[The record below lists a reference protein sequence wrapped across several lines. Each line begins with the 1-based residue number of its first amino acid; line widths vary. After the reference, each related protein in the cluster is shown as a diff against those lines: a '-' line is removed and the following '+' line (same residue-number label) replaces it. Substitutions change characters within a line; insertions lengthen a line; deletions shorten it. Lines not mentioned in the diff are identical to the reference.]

1 MCFAGDRSED
11 EIARRL
17 VGGGG
22 FMAYLDTNSAKEVEE
37 RIAAGDRK
45 AAHVM
50 DAMIYQVAKEIG
62 SMATVLK
69 GDVDAIVLTGGLAK
83 SEYIT
88 SGIEEWVGFLGR
100 VILAPG
106 EDELEAL
113 ALGCLRVLR
122 GEEEAKVYPEPV
134 EGAAPTD

>member
-1 MCFAGDRSED
+1 MCFAGERSED
-11 EIARRL
+11 EIGRRL

-37 RIAAGDRK
+37 RIEAGDQE
-45 AAHVM
+45 AARVM
-50 DAMIYQVAKEIG
+50 DAMIYQISKEIG
-62 SMATVLK
+62 SMATVLR

-88 SGIEEWVGFLGR
+88 GGIEAWVGFLGR
-100 VILAPG
+100 IVLAPG

-122 GEEEAKVYPEPV
+122 GQEEAKVYPEPV